1 MITLLA
7 RFIAAL
13 NANSRPG
20 EIGAAFACGVL
31 LALIPFGNL
40 LWLLLFGVFFFV
52 KLHTGTLVLTI
63 VVFKLFIGLA
73 DPLTD
78 TAGLWVLTQP
88 GLESYFIQAANTP
101 VVPLTEFN
109 NSLVAGG
116 LIMGL
121 LLWVPLF
128 FLGRTAV
135 GYYRKGVRDKLA
147 SSKLVKSFEKVPW
160 LRKLTTAVRKSSTL
174 YRGWNG

>member
-31 LALIPFGNL
+31 LSLIPFGNL
-40 LWLLLFGVFFFV
+40 LWFGLFILFFFT
-52 KLHTGTLVLTI
+52 KLHTGTLILTI
-63 VVFKLFIGLA
+63 VLFKLFIGLA

-78 TAGLWVLTQP
+78 AAGLWILTQP
-88 GLESYFIQAANTP
+88 ALEPYFTRAVNTP
-101 VVPLTEFN
+101 LLPLTEFN

-116 LIMGL
+116 LLIGAA
-121 LLWVPLF
+121 LWIPLF
-128 FLGRTAV
+128 FLGRAAV
-135 GYYRKGVRDKLA
+135 GYYRTGIRDRIA
-147 SSKLVKSFEKVPW
+147 ASKLVKSFEKFPW
-160 LRKLTTAVRKSSTL
+160 LRKLSTAVRKSSAL

>member
-20 EIGAAFACGVL
+20 EIGAGFACGVL

-40 LWLLLFGVFFFV
+40 LWFLLFILFFFIRI
-52 KLHTGTLVLTI
+52 HTGTLILTI
-63 VVFKLFIGLA
+63 VVFKLFIGIA
-73 DPLTD
+73 DPLAD
-78 TAGLWVLTQP
+78 RAGLWLLTQP
-88 GLESYFIQAANTP
+88 ALEPHFTQAANSP
-101 VVPLTEFN
+101 LLPLTEFN

-116 LIMGL
+116 LLIGV
-121 LLWVPLF
+121 LLWIPLF
-128 FLGRTAV
+128 MLG
-135 GYYRKGVRDKLA
+135 KSGVRFYRTGIRDKIA
-147 SSKLVKSFEKVPW
+147 ASKLVKSLEKVPW
-160 LRKLTTAVRKSSTL
+160 LRKLSLAVRKSTAL

>member
-40 LWLLLFGVFFFV
+40 LWFGLFIPFFFI
-52 KLHTGTLVLTI
+52 KLHSGSLILTI
-63 VVFKLFIGLA
+63 VLFKLFIGLT

-78 TAGLWVLTQP
+78 AAGLWILNQPALEPYFTQ
-88 GLESYFIQAANTP
+88 AVNTP
-101 VVPLTEFN
+101 LLPLTGFN

-116 LIMGL
+116 LLIGAGL
-121 LLWVPLF
+121 WIPLF

-135 GYYRKGVRDKLA
+135 GYYRTGIRDRIA
-147 SSKLVKSFEKVPW
+147 ASKLVKSFEKLPC
-160 LRKLTTAVRKSSTL
+160 LRKLSTAVRKSTAL

>member
-20 EIGAAFACGVL
+20 EIGAAFACGIL

-40 LWLLLFGVFFFV
+40 LWLLLFIVFFFI
-52 KLHTGTLVLTI
+52 KLHTGTLILTI
-63 VVFKLFIGLA
+63 VVFKLLIGVA

-78 TAGLWVLTQP
+78 AAGLWVLTQP
-88 GLESYFIQAANTP
+88 ALEPYFIQAVNTP
-101 VVPLTEFN
+101 VLPLTEFN
-109 NSLVAGG
+109 NSLVTGG
-116 LIMGL
+116 LVLGL

-128 FLGRTAV
+128 LLGKASV
-135 GYYRKGVRDKLA
+135 GFYRKGVRDKLA

-160 LRKLTTAVRKSSTL
+160 LRKLITAVRKSTTL